1 MTLFLMVRTKP
12 KEVKKTIRTSLAGRT
27 LNSSIKEE
35 DSGFTLL
42 ELILVLLLMGLIAGF
57 TLPFVA
63 STLDRLK
70 LQSEVRKIASALQF
84 TRSEAI
90 SQKTLF
96 TFNIDIDENKYW
108 LAMPKQDVVTQSKP
122 IDETVRILDYQ
133 RESKTLTEGSFVILF
148 YPTGNSSGGTL
159 RFKSINDKDE
169 ENIYAVIIDPIIGKP
184 KIKQFKE

>member
-1 MTLFLMVRTKP
+1 M
-12 KEVKKTIRTSLAGRT
+12 
-27 LNSSIKEE
+27 NSSIKEE
-35 DSGFTLL
+35 DNGFTLL

-90 SQKTLF
+90 SKKNLF

-108 LAMPKQDVVTQSKP
+108 LGMPKQDEVTQSKP
-122 IDETVRILDYQ
+122 IDETVRVLDYQ
-133 RESKTLTEGSFVILF
+133 R
-148 YPTGNSSGGTL
+148 
-159 RFKSINDKDE
+159 D
-169 ENIYAVIIDPIIGKP
+169 
-184 KIKQFKE
+184 